1 MLLVQYQPGPSREE
15 RKVRTKAVIVV
26 VTMSNNTTTSN
37 SKKHSYDEALLA
49 LTGAL
54 SAREK
59 DLEEREKQLDQDRQ
73 AMDRDRNST
82 YGNTAPTDVLQL
94 NIGGVKATILR
105 RTLTSVPDSMLASKF
120 SGRWDDSIE
129 KDKHGHFF
137 IDQEYPLFRHILKYL
152 RNKANVDET
161 YVVQSPMIAGEEECQ
176 NYKMHDIYRMIDYYG
191 LTNGMYPVALKVH
204 DGDFVPGQDTKT
216 VNAQE
221 WTTYE
226 LYPKGHERRVKTF
239 EVTLGNVQRIQ
250 IGWIVNKQSPPYNE
264 EGNDT
269 GIGDTAQTFALDL
282 TRSSY
287 LSEGELT
294 RVDGLEQNKGTVVRS
309 EDYGKLWYVNGNIV
323 APFSKDKRD
332 LLVTDNV
339 RRPDVLFPFISVK
352 GEIDVTLVEIE
363 K

>member
-1 MLLVQYQPGPSREE
+1 
-15 RKVRTKAVIVV
+15 
-26 VTMSNNTTTSN
+26 MSNNTTAN
-37 SKKHSYDEALLA
+37 SKKRVYDEALSA

-54 SAREK
+54 SEREK
-59 DLEEREKQLDQDRQ
+59 DLDEREKQLDQDRK
-73 AMDRDRNST
+73 ALDRDRNST

-129 KDKHGHFF
+129 KDEHGHFF

-152 RNKANVDET
+152 RNKANGDEK
-161 YVVQSPMIAGEEECQ
+161 YVVKSPALAGEEECQ
-176 NYKMHDIYRMIDYYG
+176 NYKMHDLYRMIDYYG
-191 LTNGMYPVALKVH
+191 LTNGMYPVVLKNHNH
-204 DGDFVPGQDTKT
+204 DSVKGTDTKI

-221 WTTYE
+221 WTTYA
-226 LYPKGHERRVKTF
+226 LAPKGHERRVKTF

-250 IGWIVNKQSPPYNE
+250 IGWTVTTPSPRYNKKGS
-264 EGNDT
+264 DI
-269 GIGDTAQTFALDL
+269 GIGDTAKSFALDL

-287 LSEGELT
+287 LFEGELT
-294 RVDGLEQNKGTVVRS
+294 RVDGLEQNEGTVVRS
-309 EDYGKLWYVNGNIV
+309 EDYGKMWYVNGNNV
-323 APFSKDKRD
+323 APFSKGKRD
-332 LLVTDNV
+332 LWVTDSV